1 MPRKTNSHKFAP
13 APTVAPTVAPT
24 ASPTYEKPSI
34 GSTILQGFALGTGQ
48 SLAFNIF
55 RSEPIKEEKQEKQER
70 NPKDFIQCI
79 QDKDCNKLLES
90 FTNKE
95 FIQCMK
101 DNNYEDCK
109 QYLNF

>member
-1 MPRKTNSHKFAP
+1 MPRKTNNKIEHTVS
-13 APTVAPTVAPT
+13 PTVAPTNA
-24 ASPTYEKPSI
+24 PTYEKPSL

-55 RSEPIKEEKQEKQER
+55 RSEPIKEEKQER

-101 DNNYEDCK
+101 DNSYEDCK

>member
-1 MPRKTNSHKFAP
+1 MPRNTNHTS
-13 APTVAPTVAPT
+13 
-24 ASPTYEKPSI
+24 SPTSEKPSL

-48 SLAFNIF
+48 SLAFNSF

-70 NPKDFIQCI
+70 NPKGFIQCM

-95 FIQCMK
+95 FIQCIK
-101 DNNYEDCK
+101 DNTYEECK
-109 QYLNF
+109 QYLNL